1 MMKKPFFILVALAA
15 LVLGSLAF
23 EVNASREI
31 RIQQATMKLDKA
43 ISVHGVV
50 LAPGMYTFVHDDQAM
65 ERGEACTY
73 IYKGYGAATK
83 NLAVSFHCT
92 PAERA
97 KATHFLVRSIET
109 PGGVRELLEYQFK
122 GDTEAHVV
130 PTH

>member
-1 MMKKPFFILVALAA
+1 MVKKLAVILVAVTAIVLATCA
-15 LVLGSLAF
+15 LQA
-23 EVNASREI
+23 NASREI
-31 RIQQATMKLDKA
+31 RIQQATMNLDKA

-73 IYKGYGAATK
+73 IYKGSGAATK

-109 PGGVRELLEYQFK
+109 PGGVTELLEYQFK